1 MRLLIYSMN
10 AALEP
15 ASLDFKMPLNIINS
29 LDFKIK
35 HLQRIKKKRVHLEG
49 IGQLCTAWE
58 LSSWDSNT
66 YSTNMTEN
74 DRSNIWQARSD
85 YVLCAFL

>member
-1 MRLLIYSMN
+1 MKLLIYSMN

-35 HLQRIKKKRVHLEG
+35 HLQRIKKEF
-49 IGQLCTAWE
+49 
-58 LSSWDSNT
+58 
-66 YSTNMTEN
+66 
-74 DRSNIWQARSD
+74 IWKE
-85 YVLCAFL
+85 